1 MTESAREKDLA
12 GNVRTEGPDNRHSRT
27 DAEAREHLWQLIG
40 DMRFGMLTTHNADG
54 RLSARPLTT
63 QNTGS
68 QGGGGAL
75 EFFVSARAE
84 LVVDI
89 ARDPRVSVIY
99 ADPGDDCYVSI
110 SGRGRVLQN
119 LQRQHELWNTLA
131 QAWFPGGADDPDLR
145 LLRVDISA
153 AEYWD
158 VDTNKMVQLLKM
170 AKAAITGKPPTDM
183 GEHREVAM

>member
-1 MTESAREKDLA
+1 MAESAREKDLS
-12 GNVRTEGPDNRHSRT
+12 GKLRNEESDSGQRRTE
-27 DAEAREHLWQLIG
+27 AEAREHLWRLIG

-54 RLSARPLTT
+54 SLCARPLTT

-68 QGGGGAL
+68 QGGGGIL

-84 LVVDI
+84 MVLDI
-89 ARDPRVSVIY
+89 ARNSQVSVTY
-99 ADPGDDCYVSI
+99 ADPGEDRYVSI
-110 SGRGRVLQN
+110 TGQGRVLQD
-119 LQRQHELWNTLA
+119 LQRQHALWSTFA
-131 QAWFPGGADDPDLR
+131 QAWFAGGAGDPDLR
-145 LLRVDISA
+145 LLRVDIAA

-170 AKAAITGKPPTDM
+170 AKAAITGKPPTNM